1 MHYNESTYARTEDL
15 STLASNGVW
24 TRKVFCTAYRQFAQ
38 LRNGT
43 KHDDNIVFRSSY
55 LSLECH
61 IGVSK
66 TSIQLPLEVLCK
78 YSMSGLVTRIVF
90 PYSLTVKK
98 KPSQVE
104 KQMVKS
110 LKEIIEKAVD
120 SYWDQDLLRWIL
132 DFPGQVL
139 ALIDSPISIRPLLQK
154 RKVKSIFDQTNVYNF

>member
-1 MHYNESTYARTEDL
+1 MTVTSFFGPVIYRGSA
-15 STLASNGVW
+15 TLV
-24 TRKVFCTAYRQFAQ
+24 CQ
-38 LRNGT
+38 
-43 KHDDNIVFRSSY
+43 
-55 LSLECH
+55 
-61 IGVSK
+61 K
-66 TSIQLPLEVLCK
+66 TSIARGGAVIVIVL
-78 YSMSGLVTRIVF
+78 
-90 PYSLTVKK
+90 PYSLTVKE

-154 RKVKSIFDQTNVYNF
+154 TNVKSIFNKTNYTIFRPSSVRDLLHGLRKLRLLSGK